1 MIEFVDVVRSYGN
14 KVAVNG
20 LDLTIPKGE
29 LFSFL
34 GPNGAGKTTTIKMLI
49 GLLRPDR
56 GSVRVD
62 GLDVGKH
69 PRETALRI
77 GYVPDEPYVYEKL
90 TGREFLTFLGEMYG
104 LEKADIR
111 ERIELQNR
119 RFELTAFLDQM
130 TESYS
135 HGMKQRLVFAAAL
148 LHGPKVLVVDEPMVG
163 LDPRSIRK
171 VKDLLR
177 QQADEGVTVFMST
190 HTLSI
195 AEEISDR
202 IGMIRKGKIVFL
214 GTMEEL
220 RAAQSQPGGNLE
232 EIFLQLTA
240 EEGEVA
246 FGKDL
251 SPGRNGA
258 GSSPLG
264 EPDAPATS
272 LEEEPR

>member
-20 LDLTIPKGE
+20 LDLSIPKGE

-56 GSVRVD
+56 GIVRVD
-62 GLDVGKH
+62 GLDVEKH

-104 LEKADIR
+104 LEKADVR
-111 ERIELQNR
+111 ERIELQIR
-119 RFELTAFLDQM
+119 RFELSGFLDQM

-148 LHGPKVLVVDEPMVG
+148 LHSPRVLVVDEPMVG

-202 IGMIRKGKIVFL
+202 IGMIRKGRLVFL

-220 RAAQSQPGGNLE
+220 RTAQAQPGGNLE
-232 EIFLQLTA
+232 EIFLQLTSEDGETAFDA
-240 EEGEVA
+240 ESTSEGADPVVSRSGE
-246 FGKDL
+246 
-251 SPGRNGA
+251 PERRA
-258 GSSPLG
+258 GSLK
-264 EPDAPATS
+264 
-272 LEEEPR
+272 EESR

>member
-20 LDLTIPKGE
+20 LDLSIPKGE

-34 GPNGAGKTTTIKMLI
+34 GPNGAGKTTTIKMMI

-104 LEKADIR
+104 LEKGDIR

-214 GTMEEL
+214 GTMKEL
-220 RAAQSQPGGNLE
+220 RSAQFRAGGNLE

-246 FGKDL
+246 FSEDT
-251 SPGRNGA
+251 SPERNGA
-258 GSSPLG
+258 ESSPLD

>member
-14 KVAVNG
+14 KIAVNG
-20 LDLTIPKGE
+20 LDLSIPKGE

-56 GSVRVD
+56 GTVRVD
-62 GLDVGKH
+62 GLEVEKH

-104 LEKADIR
+104 LERADIR
-111 ERIELQNR
+111 ERIDLQIR
-119 RFELTAFLDQM
+119 RFELSSFVDQM

-214 GTMEEL
+214 GTMDEL
-220 RAAQSQPGGNLE
+220 RTAQSQPGGNLE

-240 EEGEVA
+240 EDGEVSLDA
-246 FGKDL
+246 EPQ
-251 SPGRNGA
+251 SEENGSA
-258 GSSPLG
+258 SG
-264 EPDAPATS
+264 EPDAPAAS
-272 LEEEPR
+272 LEKEPR

>member
-14 KVAVNG
+14 KIAVNG
-20 LDLTIPKGE
+20 LDLAIPKGQ

-56 GSVRVD
+56 GTVRVD
-62 GLDVGKH
+62 GLEVEKH

-104 LEKADIR
+104 LEKLDVR
-111 ERIELQNR
+111 ERIDLQIR
-119 RFELTAFLDQM
+119 RFELSGFVDQM

-148 LHGPKVLVVDEPMVG
+148 LHDPKVLVVDEPMVG

-202 IGMIRKGKIVFL
+202 IGMIRKGRIVFL

-220 RAAQSQPGGNLE
+220 RTAQAQLGGNLE

-240 EEGEVA
+240 EEGEA
-246 FGKDL
+246 PFDTEAE
-251 SPGRNGA
+251 PGRNGA
-258 GSSPLG
+258 PTSAGG
-264 EPDAPATS
+264 EPDARAAS